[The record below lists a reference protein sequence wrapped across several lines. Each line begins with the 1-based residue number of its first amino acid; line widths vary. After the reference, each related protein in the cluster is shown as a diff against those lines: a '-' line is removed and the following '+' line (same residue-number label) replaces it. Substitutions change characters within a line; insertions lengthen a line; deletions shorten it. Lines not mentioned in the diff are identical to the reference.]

1 MGRAADAE
9 PGGGRAVPGLGPD
22 DPGAAPLAPGLAV
35 VILASVAAWALALSV
50 QTIGTRFGGI
60 PAGLPVPALPPVS
73 WDLLAA
79 LLPTALSFALL
90 GGIESLLSAVVA
102 DSMGG
107 GRHRSNMELV
117 AQGVANIV
125 ASLFGGLS
133 VTGTIARTAINVRA
147 GARGPMSGML
157 HALFLLGFMLLAAP
171 LAAYIPV
178 AALAAVLA
186 VVAWNMAERHT
197 ILTLL
202 RASRA
207 DAAVLVVTF
216 LLVVTRDLT
225 EGILAGFCLSALLFL
240 HRMAGSVEAANVEL
254 DDLDPATAS
263 DRDVVVC
270 RIGGA
275 FFFGAAAAV
284 GTVLDRLA
292 ERPRAYVLDL
302 SAVAVLDS
310 TAAATLDGFV
320 RQARGRGAAVF
331 IAGARPGIA
340 RVLRAHG
347 VCAPAVGFSATAT
360 AAEAV
365 AAGRA
370 LAGA

>member
-1 MGRAADAE
+1 M
-9 PGGGRAVPGLGPD
+9 
-22 DPGAAPLAPGLAV
+22 
-35 VILASVAAWALALSV
+35 
-50 QTIGTRFGGI
+50 T
-60 PAGLPVPALPPVS
+60 PPR
-73 WDLLAA
+73 
-79 LLPTALSFALL
+79 P
-90 GGIESLLSAVVA
+90 SA
-102 DSMGG
+102 
-107 GRHRSNMELV
+107 
-117 AQGVANIV
+117 
-125 ASLFGGLS
+125 F
-133 VTGTIARTAINVRA
+133 T
-147 GARGPMSGML
+147 P
-157 HALFLLGFMLLAAP
+157 
-171 LAAYIPV
+171 YIPV

-186 VVAWNMAERHT
+186 VVAWNMAERHV
-197 ILTLL
+197 IMTLL

-207 DAAVLVVTF
+207 DAAVLIVTF

-225 EGILAGFCLSALLFL
+225 EGILAGFCFGAPLFL

-275 FFFGAAAAV
+275 FFFGGAAAV

-310 TAAATLDGFV
+310 TAAAVLDGFL

-340 RVLRAHG
+340 RVLRAHEI
-347 VCAPAVGFSATAT
+347 CAPAVGFSATA
-360 AAEAV
+360 AEAV
-365 AAGRA
+365 ASGRA
-370 LAGA
+370 LA